1 MLILPKERRHFFKDP
16 FGELY
21 PDIAHVL
28 PHIARRTVYTVGD
41 VVTHNLKKNG
51 VTPDVSVIDGHTM
64 RSPCTQAP
72 TCCGRVIRV
81 KNPPGTITDEL
92 VAGIDDAIAHP
103 PATIYVSGEEDLAVI
118 PLVLAAP
125 EGVIV
130 LYGQP
135 QRGVVLRF
143 VDAKAK
149 ETAQELL
156 SHFIIRD
163 MA

>member
-1 MLILPKERRHFFKDP
+1 MLILPEERRHFFKDP

-21 PDIAHVL
+21 PGIAPAL
-28 PHIARRTVYTVGD
+28 PLLARRTVYAVGD
-41 VVTHNLKKNG
+41 VVTHNLQKNG
-51 VTPDVSVIDGHTM
+51 VAPDVSVIDGHTM

-72 TCCGRVIRV
+72 PCHGRIIRV

-103 PATIYVSGEEDLAVI
+103 PATVYVSGEEDLAVV

-125 EGVIV
+125 EGVVV

-135 QRGVVLRF
+135 HRGVVVRT

-149 ETAQELL
+149 EAARELL
-156 SHFIIRD
+156 SHFIRSD
-163 MA
+163 TV